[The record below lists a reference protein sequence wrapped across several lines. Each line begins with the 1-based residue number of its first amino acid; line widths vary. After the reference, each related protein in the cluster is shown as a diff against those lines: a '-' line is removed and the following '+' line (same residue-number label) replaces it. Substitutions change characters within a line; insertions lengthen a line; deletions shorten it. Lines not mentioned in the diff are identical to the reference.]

1 MTGLI
6 KRGMNIQNQMLPN
19 DAQNINLARLNFLAP
34 QVGSIIISHENN
46 MKRTLLISLGS
57 RGDMEPIN
65 L

>member
-1 MTGLI
+1 
-6 KRGMNIQNQMLPN
+6 MNIQNQMLPN

>member
-1 MTGLI
+1 
-6 KRGMNIQNQMLPN
+6 MNIQNQMLPN

-34 QVGSIIISHENN
+34 QVGSIIISDENN
-46 MKRTLLISLGS
+46 MKRTLVISLGS

>member
-6 KRGMNIQNQMLPN
+6 KRGMNIQNQMLPI
-19 DAQNINLARLNFLAP
+19 DTQNINLAGLNFLAP

-46 MKRTLLISLGS
+46 MKRTILISLGS

>member
-1 MTGLI
+1 MI
-6 KRGMNIQNQMLPN
+6 KGGMNIQNQMLPN

-65 L
+65 

>member
-1 MTGLI
+1 
-6 KRGMNIQNQMLPN
+6 MNIQNQMLPN
-19 DAQNINLARLNFLAP
+19 DAQNINLAGLNFLAP
-34 QVGSIIISHENN
+34 QVGSIIISDENN